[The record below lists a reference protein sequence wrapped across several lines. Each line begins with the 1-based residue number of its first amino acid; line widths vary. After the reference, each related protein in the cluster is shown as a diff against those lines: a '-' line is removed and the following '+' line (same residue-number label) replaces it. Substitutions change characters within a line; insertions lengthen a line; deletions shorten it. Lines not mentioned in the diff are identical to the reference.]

1 MGRYSRRLSRTQR
14 RWSTRHQ
21 IDMAWL
27 AAPGRPQRD
36 VAIHGDDL
44 CATSVI
50 TPCVQSA
57 NLRGTHSFA
66 RRGTPSARCSVH
78 PHSSNTKTPHY
89 PKLLDN
95 LGTLPHDT
103 STISAQS
110 GHGRN
115 LSEQTSPSLRR

>member
-1 MGRYSRRLSRTQR
+1 MGSYSRRLSRTQR

-57 NLRGTHSFA
+57 NLRGTHSFV
-66 RRGTPSARCSVH
+66 RRGIHSANSFTT
-78 PHSSNTKTPHY
+78 SMTAGISFQMDTFMF
-89 PKLLDN
+89 LL
-95 LGTLPHDT
+95 LVVAG
-103 STISAQS
+103 
-110 GHGRN
+110 
-115 LSEQTSPSLRR
+115 

>member
-1 MGRYSRRLSRTQR
+1 MGSYSRRLSRTQR

-57 NLRGTHSFA
+57 NLRGTHS
-66 RRGTPSARCSVH
+66 
-78 PHSSNTKTPHY
+78 
-89 PKLLDN
+89 
-95 LGTLPHDT
+95 
-103 STISAQS
+103 
-110 GHGRN
+110 
-115 LSEQTSPSLRR
+115 SLRRGIHSANSFTEIPAVIDVIDRRYSYFTVLYTLSMKPLFFSSVSKLSS

>member
-1 MGRYSRRLSRTQR
+1 MGSYSRRLSRTQR

-57 NLRGTHSFA
+57 NLRGTHSWN
-66 RRGTPSARCSVH
+66 RRGGCASKKNVPFRSGADGDAANELAGATIP
-78 PHSSNTKTPHY
+78 
-89 PKLLDN
+89 LL
-95 LGTLPHDT
+95 
-103 STISAQS
+103 
-110 GHGRN
+110 R
-115 LSEQTSPSLRR
+115 

>member
-1 MGRYSRRLSRTQR
+1 MGSYSRRLSRTQR

-50 TPCVQSA
+50 TPCVPSA
-57 NLRGTHSFA
+57 NLRGTHSCA
-66 RRGTPSARCSVH
+66 RRGIHCPLPLILRLRASLPA
-78 PHSSNTKTPHY
+78 
-89 PKLLDN
+89 LDR
-95 LGTLPHDT
+95 LCMEPTGEVVSQIIAPVFL
-103 STISAQS
+103 
-110 GHGRN
+110 
-115 LSEQTSPSLRR
+115 

>member
-1 MGRYSRRLSRTQR
+1 MGSYSRRLSRTQR

-57 NLRGTHSFA
+57 NLRGTHSSA
-66 RRGTPSARCSVH
+66 RRGFAQKVAVRQIPLLGEGWPRRHPLSKRFLEMEPVSDHPVCGASVA
-78 PHSSNTKTPHY
+78 SR
-89 PKLLDN
+89 LL
-95 LGTLPHDT
+95 LMPQPPLLT
-103 STISAQS
+103 
-110 GHGRN
+110 
-115 LSEQTSPSLRR
+115 